1 MRISVLTLGCK
12 VNQSESS
19 IIESAFLEGGHDI
32 VSLFERPDLCIVN
45 TCTVTAKS
53 DYQSRQFIRR
63 AWRAGARVIVTG
75 CYSEL
80 QSEKV
85 SGMEGVVKVVSNKD
99 KFSIIRE
106 LTGFS
111 STFPLYNQKTGRSRL
126 FLKVQDGCNYSC
138 SFCLIP
144 RARGTSRSMPIEEVM
159 YQLDRDLWPFQ
170 EIVLTGIHLG
180 TYGYDLI
187 PKVNLA
193 YLMKKILLTK
203 VKRVRLSS
211 LEITEVDEELL
222 ELLKDER
229 LCKHLHIPLQS
240 GDDRIL
246 RMMRRGYDSER
257 FIWGIDRI
265 CSEIKD
271 IALGTDVI
279 VGFPGEGNRE
289 FEHTR
294 SLLESLPFTYF
305 HVFPFSLRP
314 GTKAALLN
322 NQVDPYTKKV
332 RCRELLEVG
341 NRKKKEYME
350 RQVGKILDV
359 LIEKKQRDGSS
370 TGITG
375 NYLNVWIPSDD
386 VSLKDIVS
394 VRIVDTC
401 DNLLLGISLEKAST
415 P

>member
-19 IIESAFLEGGHDI
+19 IIESTLLKSGHDI
-32 VSLFERPDLCIVN
+32 VSILESPDLCIVN

-63 AWRAGARVIVTG
+63 AWRAGAKVIVTG

-80 QSEKV
+80 QSERV
-85 SGMEGVVKVVSNKD
+85 SDMEGVVKVVSNRD

-111 STFPLYNQKTGRSRL
+111 STFSLYNQEAGRSRL
-126 FLKVQDGCNYSC
+126 FLKVQDGCNCSC

-144 RARGTSRSMPIEEVM
+144 RARGRSRSIPIKEIM
-159 YQLDRDLWPFQ
+159 DQLHSNSLPFQ

-193 YLMKKILLTK
+193 YLIRNILLTK

-211 LEITEVDEELL
+211 LEITEIDEELL

-257 FIWGIDRI
+257 FVWGIDKI
-265 CSEIKD
+265 CSEIQD

-279 VGFPGEGNRE
+279 VGFPGEGNSEYER
-289 FEHTR
+289 TR
-294 SLLESLPFTYF
+294 SLLKSLPFAYF
-305 HVFPFSLRP
+305 HVFPFSSRP
-314 GTKAALLN
+314 GTKAALLDG
-322 NQVDPYTKKV
+322 QVDPDTKKE
-332 RCRELLEVG
+332 RCRELLRVG

-359 LIEKKQRDGSS
+359 LIEKKHTDGSS

-375 NYLNVWIPSDD
+375 NYLKVWMPSGD

-401 DNLLLGISLEKAST
+401 DNLLLGISLEKVST
-415 P
+415 S

>member
-19 IIESAFLEGGHDI
+19 TIKSCLVGGGHEI
-32 VSLFERPDLCIVN
+32 VSLHEKPDICIIN
-45 TCTVTAKS
+45 TCTVTARS
-53 DYQSRQFIRR
+53 DYQSRQCIRR
-63 AWRAGARVIVTG
+63 AWRAGANIIVTG

-80 QSEKV
+80 QGERV
-85 SGMEGVVKVVSNKD
+85 SDMEGVVRVVSNRD
-99 KFSIIRE
+99 KFKIIHE
-106 LTGFS
+106 LTGS
-111 STFPLYNQKTGRSRL
+111 SSIFPLCNQETGRSRL

-144 RARGTSRSMPIEEVM
+144 MARGKSRSVPIEEVM
-159 YQLDRDLWPFQ
+159 EQLHRDSSPFQ

-193 YLMKKILLTK
+193 YLIKNILLTR
-203 VKRVRLSS
+203 VKRLRLSS

-222 ELLKDER
+222 DLLKDER
-229 LCKHLHIPLQS
+229 ICKHLHIPLQS

-246 RMMRRGYDSER
+246 RIMRRGYDSKR
-257 FIWGIDRI
+257 FIWGIDKI
-265 CSEIKD
+265 CSEIHD

-279 VGFPGEGNRE
+279 VGFPGEGNSEYERS
-289 FEHTR
+289 R

-305 HVFPFSLRP
+305 HVFPFSPRP
-314 GTKAALLN
+314 GTKAALLDS
-322 NQVDPYTKKV
+322 QVDPNTKKK
-332 RCRELLEVG
+332 RCRELLGVG

-359 LIEKKQRDGSS
+359 LIEKVHRDGSS

-375 NYLNVWIPSDD
+375 NYLKVWMPSTEA
-386 VSLKDIVS
+386 SLKDIVS

-401 DNLLLGISLEKAST
+401 DNLLFGISLEKAST
-415 P
+415 S